1 MQYCSHCH
9 KTFSAQTQFCPEDG
23 SRLETRT
30 EFDVGMVVRDKY
42 QILEVLGEG
51 GMGRVYKVKD
61 LYFKYGRNLG
71 AMKVPSAE
79 LAANPSYLERFIDE
93 AAKARALD
101 HPNIVR
107 IENVDKTD
115 NGVPFLV
122 MELVEGTPLR
132 TWMERQQ
139 RFEWRQ
145 AAAIAREIALALA
158 AAHKVGIIH
167 CDIKPE
173 NILSVNRDAPVP
185 LKVADFGLAK
195 ATEALHNRMTR
206 VRSTTWSATSTPGTL
221 DYMSPE
227 QTVARGLVGQPSDI
241 YSLGII
247 LYELLSGTTPFGHI
261 ADEDQVKRHHREE
274 PPPSLSVLPDVPQA
288 LILLV
293 QSMLEKSPDWRPSGA
308 EVAAKIDTILQS
320 PAETEQRSATHRVTE
335 VETHQPVRRPTVV
348 ETERPSQPVR
358 PHEAPRPTP
367 IRQPGEQPQKQAAS
381 PPRESQARSSSAA
394 SAHAR
399 KAFATQRD
407 LSWQSSL
414 ILVPVVILVVFSLP
428 FTLMVLGGLQGS
440 GVAPSIGAA
449 LWIAVTVFAWKF
461 HLGTPKAAILLGASV
476 PCLFGIAD
484 WSSLDSVAAC
494 AAVGISLLGAAYA
507 GLRVPPQEG
516 GRETPLSASEVA
528 ACLGVAVVCSN
539 PLLLLAMSDRSSE
552 LIGLRLNFG
561 WLALAAVIV
570 SFAAMADNAQCK
582 FIKSNPKREPGKL
595 SPELS
600 GFVGMGILAWFPPGL
615 LLAIGYAGR
624 DRGRVAL
631 ALGIAA
637 SAGILFHHFLAKE
650 PIRRRWINSD
660 AAVFLST
667 ILAVLTAAAINAV
680 FHIARVT
687 HP

>member
-293 QSMLEKSPDWRPSGA
+293 QSMLEKSPDWRPYGA

-335 VETHQPVRRPTVV
+335 VETPQPVRRPTVV
-348 ETERPSQPVR
+348 ETERSPQPVR
-358 PHEAPRPTP
+358 TSEKPSPAPTG
-367 IRQPGEQPQKQAAS
+367 QTKKQAAS
-381 PPRESQARSSSAA
+381 PTRNTQTRSHSAA
-394 SAHAR
+394 SVPVR
-399 KAFATQRD
+399 KPVATQRD
-407 LSWQSSL
+407 LSWQSVL
-414 ILVPVVILVVFSLP
+414 IVVPTVVLVVFTMPFSLL
-428 FTLMVLGGLQGS
+428 FLGSQQHS
-440 GVAPSIGAA
+440 AWVPSVGAA
-449 LWIAVTVFAWKF
+449 VWLAVTFFAWLF
-461 HLGTPKAAILLGASV
+461 DLGTTKAAWLLGASV

-484 WSSLDSVAAC
+484 WSRSNSVAAC
-494 AAVGISLLGAAYA
+494 AAVGVSLLAAAYA
-507 GLRVPPQEG
+507 GVRVSPQEG
-516 GRETPLSASEVA
+516 GRDTPLSASEVA
-528 ACLGVAVVCSN
+528 ACLGVAVFCSN
-539 PLLLLAMSDRSSE
+539 PVVLLRMDAWSKDILGAGHSFR
-552 LIGLRLNFG
+552 
-561 WLALAAVIV
+561 WVALAAAVV
-570 SFAAMADNAQCK
+570 SCASMADNAQSK
-582 FIKSNPKREPGKL
+582 WIATNPKKEPGKL
-595 SPELS
+595 SPRLS
-600 GFVGMGILAWFPPGL
+600 GWVGMGIISWFPSLLIGL
-615 LLAIGYAGR
+615 IGYAGHES
-624 DRGRVAL
+624 GRVAT

-637 SAGILFHHFLAKE
+637 SVGVFLHHFLAKK
-650 PIRRRWINSD
+650 PVRRWLSSE
-660 AAVFLST
+660 AAVFVST
-667 ILAVLTAAAINAV
+667 VAAVVTAAAINMIY
-680 FHIARVT
+680 HVT
-687 HP
+687 VAPRP